1 MKMIEKVRDKLSGLI
16 EAVSRYPLTV
26 LFLLA
31 AAVTVSMTI
40 RQEVDYYKY
49 FLTFFVGAGLSFTS
63 QALWE
68 RFFDRP
74 AARWALMALCLF
86 LALGY
91 FLIVKPGTW
100 ETWIRTAIAL
110 FALCMAFIWV
120 PTIKNSIT
128 FNESFMAAFKA
139 LFNALLFSGVLFFGI
154 TIILRATDALIF
166 RVSEQ
171 ALMHCANV
179 IFIIFAPLYLLSL
192 IPVYPGASDKNRSKE
207 QLEANREMIVKTSN
221 CPRFLEIL
229 ISYIIIP
236 LLTVFTLILVFYIVR
251 NITGRFWTD
260 NLLEPMLVGF
270 AITVILVYILASR
283 LDNKFAALFRKIF
296 PKVLVPIVLFQIVS
310 SVLRI
315 GDAGITHGRYFVI
328 LFGIYAAVS
337 GVLLSFLPVRK
348 NGIIAALLI
357 VFAFISIMP
366 PVDAYSISRTSQIK
380 TLTRTLQ
387 NNGMLQDN
395 KLIPKGSIPE
405 EDQKIISYT
414 VSYLGSL
421 GYTKDIPWLG
431 KDFDVYNDFYIT
443 FGFNRFEEARFGEA
457 SLNLFLN
464 PQAPIPIAGYD
475 ILVRTEFYY
484 DPYSETTEDKLCDF
498 EKAGSAYSLHR
509 ALQPSPGS
517 IWLEDALGREMIRID
532 MKAVYDA
539 FYDAAAGGQG
549 VRKDSA
555 DPGQMTFSQENEQ
568 VLMTLVANNVMIDK
582 ADPDMPYS
590 GDFYVLVM
598 IK

>member
-31 AAVTVSMTI
+31 AAAAVSMTI
-40 RQEVDYYKY
+40 SQEIDYYKY
-49 FLTFFVGAGLSFTS
+49 FLTFFVGAGLSFTA

-74 AARWALMALCLF
+74 AARWALMALCLL

-91 FLIVKPGTW
+91 FLIVKPGAW

-110 FALCMAFIWV
+110 FALCFALIWV
-120 PTIKNSIT
+120 PTIKSSIT

-139 LFNALLFSGVLFFGI
+139 LFNALLFSGVLFFGVI
-154 TIILRATDALIF
+154 IILQTTDALIF

-171 ALMHCANV
+171 AFMHTANV

-192 IPVYPGASDKNRSKE
+192 IPAYPGVSDKHRSKE
-207 QLEANREMIVKTSN
+207 QLDANREMIAKASA

-229 ISYIIIP
+229 ISYIVIP

-251 NITGRFWTD
+251 NLTGRFWTD

-270 AITVILVYILASR
+270 AIAVILVYILASR
-283 LDNKFAALFRKIF
+283 LENKFAALFRKIF

-328 LFGIYAAVS
+328 LFGIYAAIS

-357 VFAFISIMP
+357 GFAFISIMP
-366 PVDAYSISRTSQIK
+366 PVDAYSISRASQIK
-380 TLTRTLQ
+380 TLTQTLQ
-387 NNGMLQDN
+387 KNGMLQDN
-395 KLIPKGSIPE
+395 KLIPNGSIPE

-431 KDFDVYNDFYIT
+431 KDFDVYDDFYAA
-443 FGFNRFEEARFGEA
+443 FGFHRYEEARFGGA
-457 SLNLFLN
+457 SLNLFLS

-475 ILVRTEFYY
+475 LLVRSEFYN
-484 DPYSETTEDKLCDF
+484 DPYSETTEEKICDF
-498 EKAGSAYSLHR
+498 EKTGSTYSLHK
-509 ALQPSPGS
+509 ALKPYPGS
-517 IWLEDALGREMIRID
+517 LWLEDSQGREMIRID
-532 MKAVYDA
+532 MKVVYDT
-539 FYDAAAGGQG
+539 FYEAAAAGKGIQ
-549 VRKDSA
+549 KDSA
-555 DPGQMTFSQENEQ
+555 DPGQVTFSRENDQ
-568 VLMTLVANNVMIDK
+568 AGLTLVASNVIIDK
-582 ADPDMPYS
+582 ASPDQPYS
-590 GDFYVLVM
+590 GDFYVL
-598 IK
+598 IKIK

>member
-1 MKMIEKVRDKLSGLI
+1 MNMIEKVRDKLSGLI

-40 RQEVDYYKY
+40 SQDIDYYKY
-49 FLTFFVGAGLSFTS
+49 FLTFFVGAGLSFS
-63 QALWE
+63 AQALWE

-74 AARWALMALCLF
+74 AARWALMALCL
-86 LALGY
+86 LLTLGY

-110 FALCMAFIWV
+110 FALCFAYVWA
-120 PTIKNSIT
+120 PTIKSSIT

-139 LFNALLFSGVLFFGI
+139 LFNALLFSGVLFFGVI
-154 TIILRATDALIF
+154 IILQATDALIF

-171 ALMHCANV
+171 AFMHSANV

-192 IPVYPGASDKNRSKE
+192 IPVYPGISDKNRSKA
-207 QLEANREMIVKTSN
+207 QLEANREMIAKASA

-229 ISYIIIP
+229 ISYIVIP
-236 LLTVFTLILVFYIVR
+236 LLTVFTLILVFYILR

-270 AITVILVYILASR
+270 AIAVILVYILASR
-283 LDNKFAALFRKIF
+283 MENKFAALFRKVF

-315 GDAGITHGRYFVI
+315 GDGGITHGRYFVI
-328 LFGIYAAVS
+328 LFGLYAAVS
-337 GVLLSFLPVRK
+337 GMLLCVLPVRK

-357 VFAFISIMP
+357 GFAFISIMP
-366 PVDAYSISRTSQIK
+366 PVDAYSISRASQIK
-380 TLTRTLQ
+380 TLTQTLQ
-387 NNGMLQDN
+387 KNGMLQDN
-395 KLIPKGSIPE
+395 KLIPNGSIPE

-431 KDFDVYNDFYIT
+431 SDFDVYDDFDAV
-443 FGFNRFEEARFGEA
+443 FGFHRFEEARFGEA
-457 SLNLFLN
+457 SLNLFLS
-464 PQAPIPIAGYD
+464 PKAPIPIAGFD
-475 ILVRTEFYY
+475 VLVRAEFYD
-484 DPYSETTEDKLCDF
+484 DPYSETTEETICDF
-498 EKAGSAYSLHR
+498 EKNGTPFSLHR
-509 ALQPSPGS
+509 ALKPYPGS
-517 IWLEDALGREMIRID
+517 LWLEDSQGREMIRID
-532 MKAVYDA
+532 MKEVYDT
-539 FYDAAAGGQG
+539 FYETAAAGNGSQ
-549 VRKDSA
+549 KDTA
-555 DPGQMTFSQENEQ
+555 DPVQMTFSRENSQ
-568 VLMTLVANNVMIDK
+568 AGLTLVANSVIIDK
-582 ADPDMPYS
+582 NSPEQPYS
-590 GDFYVLVM
+590 GDFYVLVK